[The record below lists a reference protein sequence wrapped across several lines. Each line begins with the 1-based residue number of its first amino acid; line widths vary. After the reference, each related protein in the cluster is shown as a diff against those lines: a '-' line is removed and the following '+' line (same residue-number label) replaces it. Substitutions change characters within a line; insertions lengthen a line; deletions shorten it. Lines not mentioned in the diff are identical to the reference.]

1 MAQQVREY
9 KMTVDHVGRRPES
22 ERGQGLVEFALVA
35 LFLLMVMFAI
45 IDFARVFFG
54 YATMA
59 NGVREGARYAVVHP
73 DDDTGIE
80 DAARAMMFVL
90 GAPVDVTVTFPMTYT
105 TVPTGTV
112 EDYVD
117 LLGEQCGNDNRGSR
131 CPVLVTAVSDF
142 SVWTPVVPS
151 FTMAASATMHIE

>member
-1 MAQQVREY
+1 MHKHVRSGGPRE
-9 KMTVDHVGRRPES
+9 ES
-22 ERGQGLVEFALVA
+22 GQGLIEFALVA
-35 LFLLMVMFAI
+35 LFLLLVMFAI

-59 NGVREGARYAVVHP
+59 NGVREGARFAVVDP
-73 DDDTGIE
+73 YNNDGIE
-80 DAARAMMFVL
+80 EAARAMMFVL
-90 GAPVDVTVTFPMTYT
+90 GSSVDVTVTFPMAYT
-105 TVPTGTV
+105 SVPTGEV
-112 EDYVD
+112 QYVD
-117 LLGEQCGNDNRGSR
+117 LLGQQCSKANRGSR

>member
-1 MAQQVREY
+1 
-9 KMTVDHVGRRPES
+9 MTADHIGRRPEC

-35 LFLLMVMFAI
+35 LFLLLTMFAI

-73 DDDTGIE
+73 YDETGIRQAV
-80 DAARAMMFVL
+80 DAKMLVI
-90 GAPVDVTVTFPMTYT
+90 GASVDVQVRYPISDTRS
-105 TVPTGTV
+105 GN
-112 EDYVD
+112 EYVD
-117 LLGEQCGNDNRGSR
+117 LAGQPCGDSNRGTR
-131 CPVLVTAVSDF
+131 CPVVVTASSVF
-142 SVWTPVVPS
+142 PVWTPIIPS

>member
-1 MAQQVREY
+1 
-9 KMTVDHVGRRPES
+9 MTVDHVGRRPES

-35 LFLLMVMFAI
+35 LFLLLTMFAI

-73 DDDTGIE
+73 E
-80 DAARAMMFVL
+80 DKGEIVAAAEAMMFVL
-90 GAPVDVTVTFPMTYT
+90 GASVDVTVTFPLTDQN
-105 TVPTGTV
+105 GAA
-112 EDYVD
+112 YVD
-117 LLGEQCGNDNRGSR
+117 LMGEDCGEANRGSR

-142 SVWTPVVPS
+142 SVWTPIVPS

>member
-1 MAQQVREY
+1 MAVEQ
-9 KMTVDHVGRRPES
+9 TSSRPER

-35 LFLLMVMFAI
+35 LFLLLVMFAI

-59 NGVREGARYAVVHP
+59 NGVREGARYAIVHP
-73 DDDTGIE
+73 DDDTGIL
-80 DAARAMMFVL
+80 DAAEAMMFVL
-90 GAPVDVTVTFPMTYT
+90 GASVDVTVTFPMTYT
-105 TVPTGTV
+105 SVPTGTV

-117 LLGEQCGNDNRGSR
+117 LLGAQCSDDNRGSR

>member
-1 MAQQVREY
+1 
-9 KMTVDHVGRRPES
+9 MTADHIGRRSEC

-35 LFLLMVMFAI
+35 LFLLLTMFAI

-73 DDDTGIE
+73 YDEAGIRQAV
-80 DAARAMMFVL
+80 DARMLVI
-90 GAPVDVTVTFPMTYT
+90 GGSVDVQVRHPLTDTNGDP
-105 TVPTGTV
+105 
-112 EDYVD
+112 YVD
-117 LLGEQCGNDNRGSR
+117 LLGERCSDTNRGSR
-131 CPVLVTAVSDF
+131 CPVVVTASSVF
-142 SVWTPVVPS
+142 PVWTPIIPS

>member
-1 MAQQVREY
+1 MVTDPHNGKQERE
-9 KMTVDHVGRRPES
+9 K
-22 ERGQGLVEFALVA
+22 GQGLVEFALVA
-35 LFLLMVMFAI
+35 LFLLLVMFAI

-59 NGVREGARYAVVHP
+59 NGVREGARYAIVHP
-73 DDDTGIE
+73 EDNIDIL
-80 DAARAMMFVL
+80 DAAEAMMFVL
-90 GAPVDVTVTFPMTYT
+90 GASVDVTVTFPMTYT
-105 TVPTGTV
+105 SVPTGTV

-117 LLGEQCGNDNRGSR
+117 LLGEQCSKTNRGSR

-142 SVWTPVVPS
+142 SVWTPIVPS

>member
-1 MAQQVREY
+1 MSADIGNS
-9 KMTVDHVGRRPES
+9 KPEG

-35 LFLLMVMFAI
+35 LFLLLTMFAV

-73 DDDTGIE
+73 QDNTDIL
-80 DAARAMMFVL
+80 DAAEAMMFVL
-90 GAPVDVTVTFPMTYT
+90 GASVEVTVTFPMTYT
-105 TVPTGTV
+105 SVPTGTV

-117 LLGEQCGNDNRGSR
+117 LSGEQCSKTNRGSR
-131 CPVLVTAVSDF
+131 CPVLVTAVSEF
-142 SVWTPVVPS
+142 PVWTPVIPS

>member
-1 MAQQVREY
+1 MSEGKIAVE
-9 KMTVDHVGRRPES
+9 HISRRPEG
-22 ERGQGLVEFALVA
+22 EQGQGLVEFALVA
-35 LFLLMVMFAI
+35 LFLLLVMFAI

-73 DDDTGIE
+73 DDKGDIV
-80 DAARAMMFVL
+80 AAAEAMMFVL
-90 GAPVDVTVTFPMTYT
+90 GASVDVTVTFPMTYT
-105 TVPTGTV
+105 SVPTGTV

-117 LLGEQCGNDNRGSR
+117 LLGEQCSDTNRNSR
-131 CPVLVTAVSDF
+131 CPVLVTAVSEF
-142 SVWTPVVPS
+142 PVWTPVVPS